1 MVTLEELRL
10 LPRRYAIGKRP
21 LSLVLG
27 WGELT
32 YTRILDGNT
41 PSPQHEAELRRFI
54 DDPAAYARRL
64 ETGRDRVTEAAYK
77 RSFDAVDGLLAN
89 QGGIARTSRIYAV
102 ADRICALAEGDLTP
116 GALQRLVYFAQ
127 GLALARLDQPLFDD
141 LPRAAATGPEYDRL
155 LGEYSFEEIQRIGTQ
170 KQAELAGAKKERKKG
185 DKNENLQPSPLNA
198 SEIAI
203 IDLAYSTYG
212 EKGGQALSRA
222 SRESAPWK
230 KARKRAGAEAG
241 AACDEFISAKSMRK
255 FFSKK

>member
-41 PSPQHEAELRRFI
+41 PSPQHEAELRQLI

-64 ETGRDRVTEAAYK
+64 ETGRDRITEAAYK
-77 RSFDAVDGLLAN
+77 RSFDAVDGLLAD
-89 QGGIARTSRIYAV
+89 QGGISRTSRIYAV

-116 GALQRLVYFAQ
+116 SALQRLVYFTQ

-141 LPRAAATGPEYDRL
+141 LPRAAAAGPEYDRL
-155 LGEYSFEEIQRIGTQ
+155 RGEYSFEAIQ
-170 KQAELAGAKKERKKG
+170 KFGAQEKTEFVTAKSNRKKG
-185 DKNENLQPSPLNA
+185 EKGDEQPSLLNA

-203 IDLAYSTYG
+203 IDLAYNTYG
-212 EKGGQALSRA
+212 EKGGQALSRM

-230 KARKRAGAEAG
+230 KARKRAGAETG
-241 AACDEFISAKSMRK
+241 SSCDEVISAKSMRK